1 MRIQLVLV
9 EFWSFSS
16 ISLPLTVIQVAVNKA
31 QLPRYRINLLIVGYR
46 TIESFVL
53 KHVSLLLIR
62 IQFLPFTVDKVQWLW
77 LNLLIS
83 LLFNHDRLWLFLII
97 SWSWQM
103 LMEIQYWSS
112 LMQLHVFSIGIK
124 ILIQLNIYIEIDNL
138 SIKKLWVKYLIK
150 SSQKESNFFKLCK
163 LIEI

>member
-1 MRIQLVLV
+1 MRIQLVSV

-16 ISLPLTVIQVAVNKA
+16 ISLPLTAIQVTVNKA

-46 TIESFVL
+46 AIESFVL

-62 IQFLPFTVDKVQWLW
+62 IQLLPFAVDKVQWLW

-83 LLFNHDRLWLFLII
+83 LLFNHDRLWLLFLIII
-97 SWSWQM
+97 SWSRQM

-112 LMQLHVFSIGIK
+112 LMQLHVFSIRIK
-124 ILIQLNIYIEIDNL
+124 ILI
-138 SIKKLWVKYLIK
+138 
-150 SSQKESNFFKLCK
+150 
-163 LIEI
+163 